1 MNRPYES
8 GTLIKEDEMDRLNP
22 KHRGRVMMGVGI
34 VLMVLGLIGHRV
46 YTSALGVVFIAVGAK
61 FLREARDEK
70 SPS

>member
-8 GTLIKEDEMDRLNP
+8 GTPIKEDEMDRLNR
-22 KHRGRVMMGVGI
+22 KHRGRMMMGVGI

-46 YTSALGVVFIAVGAK
+46 YASGLGVIFIAIGAK
-61 FLREARDEK
+61 FLREAREED